1 MGGKDSPTPCLVSDS
16 VHQQERM
23 SSPSFS
29 PLKRKDS
36 ICSSGSSASTCS
48 ISSSGHLSSV
58 GRTPSIRYV
67 PRSKS
72 SINLEMRRKFSD
84 VVSPVP
90 EPRRG
95 RGSSTLNREGS
106 FHQQQHRERSYA
118 SLPRSSASS
127 CTEGSAPVSLKC
139 VLVGDSAVG
148 KTSLLQTYTSDKFT
162 TTHNPTIYDK
172 FSSKYSIDNI
182 AVIFVFVHLIACRY
196 IYYDKKSLLQYFSL
210 FPFCAASLT
219 VFGQRVNMTLCDT
232 SGSDDFGHLRPLCY
246 PQADVVLVLFSVTD
260 YSSFENARG
269 RWLKEVKRHCPSIP
283 VLLIGTQVDKRDNG
297 TLLRDFRSSNKKYVT
312 RSEGTKAAASMKAVS
327 YIECSAKAKTNVKSA
342 FDEAIATALEMN
354 HSSKSKESC
363 SIL

>member
-84 VVSPVP
+84 VVSQSPVP

-172 FSSKYSIDNI
+172 FST
-182 AVIFVFVHLIACRY
+182 
-196 IYYDKKSLLQYFSL
+196 
-210 FPFCAASLT
+210 SLT